1 MFSFKIDYKKN
12 FSELCKIG
20 AKYNTDKSPLKQNL
34 NDPRHTHP
42 YTLFYDGLFK
52 NYRNKEVTIAEL
64 GILEGSSLLMWNEYF
79 PNSKIYG
86 FEYNEDLIKSF
97 KQKYNNLTNISLHKV
112 NVKDENNISEAFR
125 KVNVQY
131 DIIIE
136 DTTHEFQDQIRVIRN
151 VYKYLKPGGILII
164 EDIFKKYKEQAY
176 YALLKE
182 YLHEFQSYY
191 FVTLDH
197 KNKFS
202 GSWDNDKLLILV
214 KGGGEPIFKNN
225 NKMTIITP
233 SYRLTNLLTMK
244 ESINF
249 NYVNEWII
257 VYDGSKIKQN
267 PELFKGDSKI
277 KELVY
282 ENSYSTSG
290 NAQRNFALENIA
302 NKNDYIYYLDDD
314 NIIHPSLYKLLEII
328 DNNKLYTFNQENR
341 IKGDDI
347 RVNHIDTAMML
358 IDFNLCKDIR
368 WVLDKYN
375 ADGYYIKSCYD
386 KNSDK
391 HIYVDNNL
399 CYYNRLQR

>member
-164 EDIFKKYKEQAY
+164 EDILNKKLKVKIDHNRIRPEKSEVNH
-176 YALLKE
+176 LLSNNTKA
-182 YLHEFQSYY
+182 
-191 FVTLDH
+191 
-197 KNKFS
+197 K
-202 GSWDNDKLLILV
+202 KLLNW
-214 KGGGEPIFKNN
+214 EP
-225 NKMTIITP
+225 
-233 SYRLTNLLTMK
+233 
-244 ESINF
+244 
-249 NYVNEWII
+249 
-257 VYDGSKIKQN
+257 Q
-267 PELFKGDSKI
+267 FKGKKGFEEGIRKTIQWFSK
-277 KELVY
+277 KENL
-282 ENSYSTSG
+282 
-290 NAQRNFALENIA
+290 
-302 NKNDYIYYLDDD
+302 
-314 NIIHPSLYKLLEII
+314 SLYKSNI
-328 DNNKLYTFNQENR
+328 
-341 IKGDDI
+341 
-347 RVNHIDTAMML
+347 
-358 IDFNLCKDIR
+358 
-368 WVLDKYN
+368 YN
-375 ADGYYIKSCYD
+375 
-386 KNSDK
+386 
-391 HIYVDNNL
+391 V
-399 CYYNRLQR
+399 